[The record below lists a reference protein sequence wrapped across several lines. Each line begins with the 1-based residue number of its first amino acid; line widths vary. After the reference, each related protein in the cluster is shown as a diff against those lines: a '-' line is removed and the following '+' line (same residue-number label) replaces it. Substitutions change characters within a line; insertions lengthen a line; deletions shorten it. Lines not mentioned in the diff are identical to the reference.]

1 MTLGYRAMAGAMS
14 ADRGLMMAG
23 ACIVIIPILIFF
35 LLVQKLFVEGM
46 TAGAV
51 KG

>member
-1 MTLGYRAMAGAMS
+1 
-14 ADRGLMMAG
+14 MMAG
-23 ACIVIIPILIFF
+23 ACIVIVPIIAFF
-35 LLVQKLFVEGM
+35 LFLQRLFVEGM

>member
-1 MTLGYRAMAGAMS
+1 MTLGYRAMAGVMS
-14 ADRGLMMAG
+14 ADRGIMMAG
-23 ACIVIIPILIFF
+23 ACIVIVPIIAFF
-35 LLVQKLFVEGM
+35 LFLQRLFVEGM